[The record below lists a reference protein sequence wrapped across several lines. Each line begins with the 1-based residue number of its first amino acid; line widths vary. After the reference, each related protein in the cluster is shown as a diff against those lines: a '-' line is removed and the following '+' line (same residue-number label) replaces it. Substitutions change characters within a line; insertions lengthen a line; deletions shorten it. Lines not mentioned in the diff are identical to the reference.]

1 MAIKKIRNMKV
12 YEQSGY
18 NYKPTP
24 VITLKGQWLKAA
36 GFDVGD
42 PVQVKCEEGKL
53 VIVPDKERAK
63 MLEEEQAYIEEETK
77 KFYERLLAERKARYG
92 TF

>member
-12 YEQSGY
+12 YEQSGH

-24 VITLKGQWLKAA
+24 VIMLKGQWLKAA

-42 PVQVKCEEGKL
+42 QVQVKCEEGRL
-53 VIVPDKERAK
+53 VIVLNEERAK
-63 MLEEEQAYIEEETK
+63 MLEEEQAFIEEETK
-77 KFYERLLAERKARYG
+77 KFQAQLVAERKMRYG
-92 TF
+92 S